1 MSALSQQSEEFRA
14 GAALIFAKSGNLA
27 IFAADRSIPNVMLV
41 TKIRFSELKCRLSLF
56 SPMTRPTCFA
66 VFLGTS
72 AMTNTGKFGGRWISA
87 LPLVVVF
94 AIGSTAAS
102 AQTRIGTANSVK
114 PEATGSIAGTL
125 SAGSGV
131 HQSENIHTG
140 SSGQADLRFLD
151 NSNLTVGP
159 GSNVRLDKFV
169 YDPDKGT
176 RGVAIE
182 ASRGAFRFVTASQGK
197 GSVSI
202 KTPSGTLG
210 IRG

>member
-1 MSALSQQSEEFRA
+1 MRNRNLMLAGGLVLLFALQSSA
-14 GAALIFAKSGNLA
+14 
-27 IFAADRSIPNVMLV
+27 SI
-41 TKIRFSELKCRLSLF
+41 
-56 SPMTRPTCFA
+56 
-66 VFLGTS
+66 
-72 AMTNTGKFGGRWISA
+72 
-87 LPLVVVF
+87 
-94 AIGSTAAS
+94 

-131 HQSENIHTG
+131 HASENIHTG
-140 SSGQADLRFLD
+140 TSGQADLRFLD

-159 GSNVRLDKFV
+159 RSNVRLDKFV
-169 YDPDKGT
+169 YDPNKGT
-176 RGVAIE
+176 GGVAIE
-182 ASRGAFRFVTASQGK
+182 ASRGAFRFVTGSQGK